1 MDKHNVADYLEYV
14 GATLPAVGSGWR
26 KMKCPFHGDKHA
38 SAAINYDENR
48 FKCFGCEAKGDVY
61 DLIMYREGGKYIE
74 AIKFAESISLPSSG
88 GIRKAH
94 SSSRG
99 ISFNPSSLGRRS
111 EKVSSWDSERRSSRS
126 REL

>member
-1 MDKHNVADYLEYV
+1 MDKHNVGDYLEYV